1 MYRLA
6 VTSLRDA
13 AAEYATA
20 PNIFTTINVCAALAA
35 QSAFGTIDAKFTVE
49 QPFDTQFTC
58 QRTQVKCAVDARPNS
73 AGKPTSNAATSQ

>member
-13 AAEYATA
+13 SAEYATA
-20 PNIFTTINVCAALAA
+20 PDIFTTINVCAALTA
-35 QSAFGTIDAKFTVE
+35 QSAFGAIDAKFTVE

-73 AGKPTSNAATSQ
+73 TGKPTSNAATSQ

>member
-20 PNIFTTINVCAALAA
+20 PDIFTTINVCAALAP
-35 QSAFGTIDAKFTVE
+35 QSAFGPIDAKFTVE
-49 QPFDTQFTC
+49 QPVDTQFTR
-58 QRTQVKCAVDARPNS
+58 QRTQVKCAVDARPDS